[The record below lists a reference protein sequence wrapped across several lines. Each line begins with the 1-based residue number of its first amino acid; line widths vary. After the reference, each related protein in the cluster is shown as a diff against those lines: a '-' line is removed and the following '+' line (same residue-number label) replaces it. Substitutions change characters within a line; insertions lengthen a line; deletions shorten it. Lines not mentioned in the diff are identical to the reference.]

1 MAMKQPSVID
11 LAPPADAMDA
21 LSASVAAEV
30 AIQPAAPG
38 SDGQVEYT
46 SSSDAA
52 VAGAIAATQDEKLTA
67 AQTRALSDDEF
78 FAAYQAGN
86 VKRRED
92 AWTEENWEEV
102 DACMAAWHAA

>member
-1 MAMKQPSVID
+1 
-11 LAPPADAMDA
+11 MDA